1 MRTLETR
8 ASQPA
13 ARTSTTTTLT
23 ASGLTS
29 RSCLQVDWQKSHHDR
44 QECFCS
50 GTYIFKMAI
59 NPEYKVPEMTFE
71 NNAALCNLHYN
82 EVYAS
87 ITNCSH
93 VRP

>member
-1 MRTLETR
+1 MI
-8 ASQPA
+8 
-13 ARTSTTTTLT
+13 
-23 ASGLTS
+23 
-29 RSCLQVDWQKSHHDR
+29 DR
-44 QECFCS
+44 QDCFCS